1 MRRSSIIGRAGR
13 NPEDGLKARL
23 IRYGRRVIV
32 LALILWVGA
41 WFSLSGTID
50 RAQEWA
56 HGQTV
61 NALASA
67 GFRVQNIY
75 VEGRQN
81 LDTQTL
87 KALVN
92 MQRGEPLFAFDPE
105 TAQSLLQSV
114 PWVRNAHVE
123 RRLPDT
129 IYIRITERAPFALW
143 SREDKLAL
151 IADDGTVLTE
161 KGLEPYRN
169 LIVLTGANAP
179 QNAADLMALLHAQS
193 EIAAHV
199 DSAGWVGDRRWDLR
213 LKNGTLVR
221 LPETEAALALTRLSD
236 AHVKDRLLDTAL
248 DTIDLREQTRIVV
261 RTRENAQL
269 RALTS
274 AIAPAAGAVAGASAG
289 ASE

>member
-1 MRRSSIIGRAGR
+1 MRRSHIIGRAGR

-23 IRYGRRVIV
+23 IRYGRRLAV
-32 LALILWVGA
+32 LALILWIGA
-41 WFSLSGTID
+41 WLSMSGTID
-50 RAQEWA
+50 RGQEA
-56 HGQTV
+56 ARATIVQ
-61 NALASA
+61 ALAQA
-67 GFRVQNIY
+67 GFRVENIL

-81 LDTQTL
+81 LDVATL

-92 MQRGEPLFAFDPE
+92 MERGAPLFAFDPD

-114 PWVRNAHVE
+114 PWVRSAHIE
-123 RRLPDT
+123 RRWPDT
-129 IYIRITERAPFALW
+129 LYIRITERAPFALW
-143 SREDKLAL
+143 SREGRLAL

-161 KGLEPYRN
+161 RGLEPYRH
-169 LIVLTGANAP
+169 LIVLTGAHAP
-179 QNAADLMALLHAQS
+179 QNAAELMSLLKAQP

-213 LKNGTLVR
+213 LKNGTIVR

-274 AIAPAAGAVAGASAG
+274 AIAPAAGA
-289 ASE
+289 SE